1 MEINQSGTKT
11 EIKMEKET
19 TSPSSS
25 KDDSDCHFSI
35 YDAEYKEETR

>member
-1 MEINQSGTKT
+1 METNQSGSKT
-11 EIKMEKET
+11 EIKMENES

-25 KDDSDCHFSI
+25 KQDSDCHFSI